1 MTTRNC
7 VRCEVLHKVWPEN
20 CRWLQKLQK
29 SHVEIT
35 WPTWESQKPLQNRW
49 GLLRG
54 HGVKGQ
60 SKGPFSEAF
69 VTFVRVPVGNTYRTL
84 NFLGCRKKSVFL
96 RSSSKCWHLGMS
108 GEKNVECV
116 KSIFQ
121 RHFSLYLSRTKE
133 TTGYPVSE
141 APAQKIKNASCL
153 HLYEV
158 LYRNRPHPS
167 APPVLSK
174 MVLE

>member
-1 MTTRNC
+1 MWCTSQGVAR
-7 VRCEVLHKVWPEN
+7 
-20 CRWLQKLQK
+20 KLQMTAK
-29 SHVEIT
+29 TAKDTCGNHMTHLGVPETFTEQMRIIEGT
-35 WPTWESQKPLQNRW
+35 QCERAEQRPVF
-49 GLLRG
+49 RG
-54 HGVKGQ
+54 FCHLC
-60 SKGPFSEAF
+60 KGPCWQHLLYIKFPRMQE
-69 VTFVRVPVGNTYRTL
+69 
-84 NFLGCRKKSVFL
+84 KSVFL

-121 RHFSLYLSRTKE
+121 RHFSLYLSCTKE
-133 TTGYPVSE
+133 STGYPVSE

>member
-1 MTTRNC
+1 MATSCPTRGVPQTFTEKMRMVEGTRC
-7 VRCEVLHKVWPEN
+7 VRAEQRPLFRGFCHL
-20 CRWLQKLQK
+20 CRGPCCQHLLY
-29 SHVEIT
+29 IT
-35 WPTWESQKPLQNRW
+35 FPRM
-49 GLLRG
+49 R
-54 HGVKGQ
+54 
-60 SKGPFSEAF
+60 
-69 VTFVRVPVGNTYRTL
+69 RV
-84 NFLGCRKKSVFL
+84 SL

-108 GEKNVECV
+108 GEKNVACA

-121 RHFSLYLSRTKE
+121 RLLSLYLGCTKE
-133 TTGYPVSE
+133 STGYPVSE

-174 MVLE
+174 MVPE